1 MDRSSRIKELLL
13 KYVATVTHTSTELE
27 KNNEKFFSE
36 WFNEIEKN
44 SKLPLHCGFFAV
56 PNDKLNRKIP
66 YAFIIGKSKNT
77 IILIHHTDT
86 VDVEDYGN
94 LKDIAYDPVALNKA
108 YLSGSV
114 DLNKNAKKDLQEGGW
129 ILGRGATDMKSG
141 GVMHMALFEE
151 YMTDIDFQ
159 GSILLLGLPDEE
171 NSSAGM
177 RAAAYLLDKLHN
189 DFGLE
194 YKLTLNGEPHE
205 RKNPK
210 NMMIY
215 DGTIGKIMPIFL
227 VRGKLAHV
235 GQVYS
240 GLNPIHILSEIVTR
254 TELNPEFL
262 EKAGNTVAPP
272 CTWLYFKDRK
282 YVYDVSLP
290 IYLGGY
296 MSILPLRRSPKEL
309 MERLYNISKES
320 FNIVIK
326 RTNESYKK
334 YCQLSGEKYE
344 PIIYEP
350 KVMYY
355 SDLYNEIISSG
366 DDRIISQI
374 KKIESNLT
382 EDVMS
387 SKYSRAEA
395 CYKMMEALLNFYEY
409 RGPIIV
415 LGISA
420 PYYPSN
426 NNMDLE
432 NKDKMNLLV
441 KKIQSFGKEQLSI
454 GVDIQ
459 NYYTGICDLS
469 YSMFPYAQEDIDYI
483 ENNMIMWGKSYNI
496 PLNLI
501 KKYSTPV
508 LNIGAWGK
516 DFHKYTERVLEEDLV
531 NRTPIFKTGVEY
543 FFIRFNGIL

>member
-1 MDRSSRIKELLL
+1 MDRSNRIKELLL

-27 KNNEKFFSE
+27 RNNEVFFNE
-36 WFNEIEKN
+36 WFNEIKDK
-44 SKLPLHCGFFAV
+44 SILPFYWGFF
-56 PNDKLNRKIP
+56 PIPDDNLGRKIP
-66 YAFIIGKSKNT
+66 YALIIGKSKNT

-86 VDVEDYGN
+86 VDVEDYGS
-94 LKDIAYDPVALNKA
+94 LKDIAYNPEALNKT

-114 DLNKNAKKDLQEGGW
+114 DLNEDTKKDLEKGGW

-151 YMTDIDFQ
+151 YMQDKHFQ

-177 RAAAYLLDKLHN
+177 RTAAYLLDKLHN
-189 DFGLE
+189 EYGLE
-194 YKLTLNGEPHE
+194 FRLTINGEPHE
-205 RKNPK
+205 RKNHD

-215 DGTIGKIMPIFL
+215 DGTIGKLMPIFL

-254 TELNPEFL
+254 TELNPDFL

-296 MSILPLRRSPKEL
+296 MSILPLRRTPKEL
-309 MERLYNISKES
+309 MDKLYKISEES
-320 FNIVIK
+320 FKVVIEK
-326 RTNESYKK
+326 TNESYKK
-334 YCQLSGEKYE
+334 YCQLSGENFESIKYE
-344 PIIYEP
+344 PR
-350 KVMYY
+350 VLYY
-355 SDLYNEIISSG
+355 ADLYKEIMNSG
-366 DDRIISQI
+366 NDNTIKQI
-374 KKIESNLT
+374 KKIEKDLT
-382 EDVMS
+382 EKVIS
-387 SKYSRAEA
+387 SNYSRAEA
-395 CYKMMEALLNFYEY
+395 CYKMMETLLSFYEY
-409 RGPIIV
+409 RGPIII

-426 NNMDLE
+426 NNMDLKNGNNMKE
-432 NKDKMNLLV
+432 LV
-441 KKIQSFGKEQLSI
+441 KRIQKFGQEKLSI
-454 GVDIQ
+454 GVDVQ

-469 YSMFPYAQEDIDYI
+469 YSMFPYSQEVIDYI
-483 ENNMIMWGKSYNI
+483 EDNMIMWGKSYNI

-531 NRTPIFKTGVEY
+531 KRSPELIDFTIKEFLRSE
-543 FFIRFNGIL
+543 